1 MTNSLR
7 PTQKQERLDLLDA
20 LRGFA
25 LCGILLANLEGF
37 TGAYLLTPA
46 ETAAQPVTRAVL
58 FLINWFIE
66 GKFYAL
72 FSMLFGMGFAL
83 QITRVQQAGASFL
96 PLWQMA
102 HFGPGSRR
110 RMSYDNPPTL
120 RRQSGPCRVVIMRA
134 GGRTFALEGQD

>member
-1 MTNSLR
+1 MKFKMNDFR
-7 PTQKQERLDLLDA
+7 PTRQQDRLDILDA

-46 ETAAQPVTRAVL
+46 EAATQPVAQAIL
-58 FLINWFIE
+58 FLINWLIE

-83 QITRVQQAGASFL
+83 QAARAQQAGATFL
-96 PLWQMA
+96 PLW
-102 HFGPGSRR
+102 
-110 RMSYDNPPTL
+110 
-120 RRQSGPCRVVIMRA
+120 
-134 GGRTFALEGQD
+134 